1 MRPSF
6 IGQDLRR
13 TAAAFPA
20 LPVAILRLDTTYR
33 LCDTLRYMAKSKRV
47 QLTLTAVAELKWI
60 KTWMER
66 DIPAKLTLSQVVD
79 STILIVEQL
88 AKSTTSRVFYLPVL
102 RAALHSIWLRSTVAT
117 VGSVLTGLGVSCDV
131 QADKDGLLTVTRLDT
146 GKTFSET
153 IVTAAQIEEA
163 VRAAESEQVASPSSL
178 RVH

>member
-47 QLTLTAVAELKWI
+47 QLTLTHVAELKWI
-60 KTWMER
+60 RDWMQR
-66 DIPAKLTLSQVVD
+66 DVPAKLTLSQIVD

-88 AKSTTSRVFYLPVL
+88 AKSTTSKVFHIPALH
-102 RAALHSIWLRSTVAT
+102 AALRSIWLRSTVAT
-117 VGSVLTGLGVSCDV
+117 VGRVLVGLGVSCDV
-131 QADKDGLLTVTRLDT
+131 QADADGRLTVTRLDN
-146 GKTFSET
+146 GQTFSET
-153 IVTAAQIEEA
+153 IVTDAQIEEA
-163 VRAAESEQVASPSSL
+163 VRIADSNQAASPSSL
-178 RVH
+178 RVN